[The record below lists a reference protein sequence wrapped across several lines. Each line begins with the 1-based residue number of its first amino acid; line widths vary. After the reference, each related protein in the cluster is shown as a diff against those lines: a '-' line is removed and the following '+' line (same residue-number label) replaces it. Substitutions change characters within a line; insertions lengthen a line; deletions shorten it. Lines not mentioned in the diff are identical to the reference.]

1 MITPATQQPD
11 DATRQARLDRMKAW
25 ATGMLVA
32 ATGVYLL
39 TLWLEQQYPWV
50 GYIRATAEA
59 SMVGGLADW
68 FAVTALFR
76 HPLGI
81 PIPHT
86 AIIPARKERVGRSL
100 GGFVQ
105 RHFLSRDVIAAKLQ
119 SMRMAEHLAT
129 WISQPEN
136 SRMIA
141 RQAAAGLAGGARLL
155 RDEDV
160 QTLIDQSLAT
170 RVRSVQVAPLLGKL
184 LSLVTAGNRHQ
195 ELLNEAIKLLAR
207 GVEANRDLIR
217 DRIGAESPW
226 WIPDVVDDKIHRK
239 IVSGIERT
247 LTEVRDDPDHPLRGR
262 FDDVLHEFID
272 KLQTSPEVM
281 HRAETIKLELLD
293 AGAIRRL
300 SSSVWEDAKSALV
313 RYAEAPESYSPG
325 MIERGL
331 NTFGEAVLADPEL
344 LAKVDRYIVDVA
356 VHLVDRYQNE
366 VGQLISQTVA
376 SWDPEATSKRVE
388 LAIGRDLQ
396 YIRINGTL
404 VGGLAGL
411 LIYTLSQ
418 VFGRG

>member
-1 MITPATQQPD
+1 MTATSMQPLD
-11 DATRQARLDRMKAW
+11 DPTRQARLDRMKRW

-32 ATGVYLL
+32 ATGVYLVAFS
-39 TLWLEQQYPWV
+39 LESRYPWL
-50 GYIRATAEA
+50 GYVRATAEA
-59 SMVGGLADW
+59 AMVGGLADW

-76 HPLGI
+76 YPLGI

-105 RHFLSRDVIAAKLQ
+105 RHFLSREVIASKLQ
-119 SMRMAEHLAT
+119 SMHMAEYLAT
-129 WISQPEN
+129 WISQPDN

-160 QTLIDQSLAT
+160 QELIDHSLAA
-170 RVRSVQVAPLLGKL
+170 RVRSIQVAPLLGKL
-184 LSLVTAGNRHQ
+184 LSLVTAGDRHQ

-217 DRIGAESPW
+217 ARITAESPW
-226 WIPDVVDDKIHRK
+226 WIPDVVDDKIHSK

-247 LTEVRDDPDHPLRGR
+247 LTEVRDDPEHPLRFR
-262 FDDVLHEFID
+262 FDDVLHDFID

-281 HRAETIKLELLD
+281 QRAEALKLEVLD

-300 SSSVWEDAKSALV
+300 SSSVWDDAKTALV
-313 RYAEAPESYSPG
+313 RYAEAPETYSPG

-331 NTFGEAVLADPEL
+331 NTFGEAVLADPVLIE
-344 LAKVDRYIVDVA
+344 KIDRYIVDVA

-366 VGQLISQTVA
+366 VGQLIAQTVA

-411 LIYTLSQ
+411 LIYTLSKM
-418 VFGRG
+418 FGR

>member
-1 MITPATQQPD
+1 
-11 DATRQARLDRMKAW
+11 
-25 ATGMLVA
+25 VA
-32 ATGVYLL
+32 A
-39 TLWLEQQYPWV
+39 WLESRYPWL
-50 GYIRATAEA
+50 GYVRATAEA
-59 SMVGGLADW
+59 AMVGGLADW

-105 RHFLSRDVIAAKLQ
+105 KHFLSREVIAAKLQ

-160 QTLIDQSLAT
+160 QDLIDHSVAA
-170 RVRSVQVAPLLGKL
+170 RVRTIQVAPLLGKL
-184 LSLVTAGNRHQ
+184 LSLVTAGDRHQ

-217 DRIGAESPW
+217 QRIGAETPW
-226 WIPDVVDDKIHRK
+226 WIPDVVDDKIHNK

-247 LTEVRDDPDHPLRGR
+247 LTDVRDDPEHPLRNR
-262 FDDVLHEFID
+262 FDDVLQEFID

-281 HRAETIKLELLD
+281 QRAEAIKLEVLD

-300 SSSVWEDAKSALV
+300 SSSVWEDAKQALV
-313 RYAEAPESYSPG
+313 RYAEAPETYSPG

-344 LAKVDRYIVDVA
+344 LEKVDRYIVDVA

-366 VGQLISQTVA
+366 VGQLIAQTVA
-376 SWDPEATSKRVE
+376 SWDPDATSRRVE
-388 LAIGRDLQ
+388 LAVGRDLQ
-396 YIRINGTL
+396 FIRINGTL

-411 LIYTLSQ
+411 LIYTFSKM
-418 VFGRG
+418 FGH